1 MAAES
6 VSTLIEYAFP
16 LRSNSSTLW
25 PLMEN
30 GPRLAV
36 TAYSI
41 RIFAGHSSALGQV
54 GGCACA
60 STPSRVA
67 SARPAKRLALLVLI
81 RALQQAFSHVAVP
94 IGKTQPDGEITQ
106 RRRQPNFDSCLR
118 WTGLRPVELEC
129 FNRPR
134 PGLDGFGTD
143 DQKVIGLHVPRA
155 GNVHRN
161 RRSLAQYLGQALR
174 DGHQLE
180 LE

>member
-81 RALQQAFSHVAVP
+81 RALQQAFGHVAAP
-94 IGKTQPDGEITQ
+94 IGETQPDGQITQ
-106 RRRQPNFDSCLR
+106 RRRQPNFDARLR
-118 WTGLRPVELEC
+118 GAVLRPVEFER
-129 FNRPR
+129 FNLSRPC
-134 PGLDGFGTD
+134 LDDFGAD
-143 DQKVIGLHVPRA
+143 DQEVIGLNVSRA
-155 GNVHRN
+155 RNVHRN
-161 RRSLAQYLGQALR
+161 RCALAQYLGQSLC